1 MEPTNEEIEF
11 VFLLLTY
18 GLDGVIKAHDA
29 RIHSMSGYYSQVTE
43 EDHKAQAWLEYQP
56 IRNLPLG
63 RKALHNHFRSG
74 GIVAIDRLLEAFKR
88 TDLRVAVEAA
98 QVSAALAHDE
108 EAVMGRRSTKTGRL
122 SSTQPNLQNV
132 SRTLQNIADADEDE
146 DE

>member
-1 MEPTNEEIEF
+1 MTDEERT
-11 VFLLLTY
+11 LLWNMAQGRYTHFSAVRRLRAR
-18 GLDGVIKAHDA
+18 KAKLLA
-29 RIHSMSGYYSQVTE
+29 IPGMTP
-43 EDHKAQAWLEYQP
+43 KAQAWLEYQP

-108 EAVMGRRSTKTGRL
+108 EAIMGRRSTKTGRL